1 MLLVIIDNAS
11 VNLNVG
17 YPLRTIFY
25 IATTGSALAGSFF
38 SEKVR
43 RLHFLYFW
51 MVLGIASSF
60 SFAFVYN
67 VALSHL
73 PIIFVLL
80 GISFG
85 LGMPSCFAYLA
96 DHTQTENRGFVSSIV
111 LLASNLTAFPLAI
124 FFMTINI
131 TILSIILTVWRILGL
146 LLFASLK
153 PRESFP
159 LKINRHVSF
168 SSVFQNRQFVLY
180 FVPWL
185 MFSFVDR
192 FEKIIFGSFIELD
205 FYKSLLTLGPIIAS
219 FSIVLAGLLCDKIGR
234 KKVLIYGFVLLGV
247 AYALIGIAPMM
258 IVSWYLYLV
267 LDGIAAGILSL
278 IFLLVIWGDL
288 SQLHMREKYYVFGS
302 IPVFL
307 TEAISLPLA
316 PYIKLIPATSSF
328 SLASFFLFLA
338 VLPLIYA
345 SETLPKKKIRLRQL
359 QTYAERAKKVREKY
373 LKKSSIA
380 G

>member
-1 MLLVIIDNAS
+1 MLLVIMDELS
-11 VNLNVG
+11 VDLNMAFHF
-17 YPLRTIFY
+17 RTIFY
-25 IATTGSALAGSFF
+25 IATIASSIAGSFF

-43 RLHFLYFW
+43 RSYFLYFW

-67 VALSHL
+67 VALDHIA
-73 PIIFVLL
+73 IIFVLL

-96 DHTQTENRGFVSSIV
+96 DHTQIENRGFVSSIV
-111 LLASNLTAFPLAI
+111 LFASNLAAFPLAI
-124 FFMTINI
+124 IFVTANI
-131 TILSIILTVWRILGL
+131 TIFSIILTVWRILGL
-146 LLFASLK
+146 LWFASLR

-159 LKINRHVSF
+159 TKISRQVSF
-168 SSVFQNRQFVLY
+168 SSVLQNRQLVLY

-192 FEKIIFGSFIELD
+192 FEKTIFESFVELD
-205 FYKSLLTLGPIIAS
+205 FYKSLLSLGPIIAS
-219 FSIVLAGLLCDKIGR
+219 FSIFLAGLLCDKIGR
-234 KKVLIYGFVLLGV
+234 KRVLIYGFVLLGV

-278 IFLLVIWGDL
+278 IFHLIIWGDL
-288 SQLHMREKYYVFGS
+288 SQVHMREKYYVVGS
-302 IPVFL
+302 MPVFL
-307 TEAISLPLA
+307 TEAILLPLA

-345 SETLPKKKIRLRQL
+345 SETLPPKKIQLRQL
-359 QTYAERAKKVREKY
+359 RSYAERAKKVRENY
-373 LKKSSIA
+373 LKKDTC